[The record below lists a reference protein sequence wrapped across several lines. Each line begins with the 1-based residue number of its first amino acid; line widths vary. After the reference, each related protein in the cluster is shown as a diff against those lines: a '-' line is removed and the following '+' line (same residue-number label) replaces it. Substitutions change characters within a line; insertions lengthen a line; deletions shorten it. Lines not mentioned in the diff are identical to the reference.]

1 MKRFLLALTVLCSS
15 IVAHGQQKEWTT
27 IWNGFEWMTE
37 EGETVQAHAP
47 GFLYENG
54 MWYMVGEDRSRPF
67 RPDVNLYC
75 SSDLMTWTFLGKII
89 ENGVTDHR
97 LGRSRMIERAKLLH
111 CPKTGKYVV
120 WCHWESRDYA
130 ASEAACFVADSVAG
144 PYKLAW
150 SGRPL
155 GIKSRDCNVF
165 VDDDGSAYFV
175 STTEEN
181 QHLGLFRL
189 SDDYLSVTN
198 HVQLFPGQRREAP
211 VIVNNGEHYFMLN
224 SACSGWAPNQCKYAS
239 SDKLNEGWTDLE
251 NVGDATAYRT
261 QAAAILTI
269 RGTKQTTYLYVGDR
283 WMDPTL
289 QESKIIIFP
298 ITFEGK
304 TCEFHYREVFDI
316 NFATGEWREYGK

>member
-1 MKRFLLALTVLCSS
+1 MLLALMVLTLS
-15 IVAHGQQKEWTT
+15 AMAKGEEGEWTT
-27 IWNGFEWMTE
+27 IWNGFEWLME
-37 EGETVQAHAP
+37 DDEIVQAHAP
-47 GFLYENG
+47 GFLYEEG
-54 MWYMVGEDRSRPF
+54 VWYMVGEDRSHPWN
-67 RPDVNLYC
+67 PDVNLY
-75 SSDLMTWTFLGKII
+75 SSRDLMNWVFLGKII

-120 WCHWESRDYA
+120 WCHWESRNYA

-144 PYKLAW
+144 PYKMVW
-150 SGRPL
+150 CGRPL
-155 GIKSRDCNVF
+155 GVKSRDCNVF
-165 VDDDGSAYFV
+165 VDDDGAAYFV

-189 SDDYLSVTN
+189 SDDYLSVTD
-198 HVQLFPGQRREAP
+198 HVQLFSGQRREAP
-211 VIVNNGEHYFMLN
+211 ALVHVGERYFMLN

-239 SDKLNEGWTDLE
+239 SRKLDEGWSALE

-269 RGTKQTTYLYVGDR
+269 KGSKQTTYLYVGDR

-289 QESKIIIFP
+289 EESKIIIFP
-298 ITFEGK
+298 VTFEGE
-304 TCEFHYREVFDI
+304 TCQFHYREVFEI
-316 NFATGEWREYGK
+316 NFETGEWREYKK